1 MAIYS
6 FATFG
11 FEGSLVTVEVDLRR
25 GIPAMDIIGL
35 ADNCVKE
42 ARERVRS
49 AFNRSGIEFP
59 SERVLI
65 SLSPADL
72 RKDSTAFDLP
82 LAMGIYGA
90 LHPTNENIFAMGELA
105 LNGEVRNVR
114 GVYAALQS
122 VAGYGIKY
130 AIIPHSANLEIPK
143 GIKVATVGSLTEAV
157 AVYNSIL
164 NGDYS
169 NFHENTK
176 EKSEMKVEFV
186 DKTLFDDMSLDN
198 ITRLNG
204 LKYAMTVAVAGK
216 HNLLAYGAPGCGK
229 TLILQK
235 MPEIMPTLSEEEF
248 TTVKRIYSLAGYDEG
263 AYFVD
268 KGMRPFRMPHQT
280 ASIEGIC
287 GGGVTCRPGEI
298 SLAHRGVLF
307 LDEAAEFRASV
318 LQMLRVP
325 LETKQITLA
334 RAGRST
340 SYPAD
345 FQLVMAANPCPC
357 GNYGNPKKICLC
369 SIKSVEQYWKKFSS
383 SLLERIEIRYNCD
396 QTDDYADISVD
407 EMRELIKR
415 AWERQFARQGK
426 LNNEL
431 TADEIKKFIPLSDAA
446 NEYISKAVE
455 KYGLSYRG
463 LNSILKLAR
472 TLSDMYNPNP
482 EEPVTIDDITRA
494 LKLRVSTPLEML

>member
-1 MAIYS
+1 
-6 FATFG
+6 
-11 FEGSLVTVEVDLRR
+11 
-25 GIPAMDIIGL
+25 
-35 ADNCVKE
+35 
-42 ARERVRS
+42 
-49 AFNRSGIEFP
+49 
-59 SERVLI
+59 
-65 SLSPADL
+65 
-72 RKDSTAFDLP
+72 
-82 LAMGIYGA
+82 
-90 LHPTNENIFAMGELA
+90 
-105 LNGEVRNVR
+105 
-114 GVYAALQS
+114 
-122 VAGYGIKY
+122 
-130 AIIPHSANLEIPK
+130 
-143 GIKVATVGSLTEAV
+143 
-157 AVYNSIL
+157 
-164 NGDYS
+164 
-169 NFHENTK
+169 
-176 EKSEMKVEFV
+176 MKVEFV

-268 KGMRPFRMPHQT
+268 KGMRPFRTPHQT

-307 LDEAAEFRASV
+307 LDEAAEFRTSV